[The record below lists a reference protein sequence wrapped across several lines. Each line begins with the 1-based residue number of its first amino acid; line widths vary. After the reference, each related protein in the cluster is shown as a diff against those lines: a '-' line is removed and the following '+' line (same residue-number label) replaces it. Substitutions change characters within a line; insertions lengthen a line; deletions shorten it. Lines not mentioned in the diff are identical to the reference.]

1 MEKNKFAT
9 VKVGVQV
16 IIDLI
21 ADKNAKEAEN
31 KLAEVSEDL
40 DELLDF
46 AQEDEDLLE
55 VSKYQVLLNQ
65 LHQKIVGLNGQATS
79 SN

>member
-1 MEKNKFAT
+1 MGKNKFAT